1 MGAYGYVMASNYNSR
16 PRGAEVLVDG
26 DRYAVATAR
35 ETYEDLVHL
44 EQDDPE
50 WRDGLMRVGLM
61 ADSHDRI
68 PAVAEFVRLMQA
80 AGVSMLLHAG
90 DYCAPFAL
98 RPIEEA
104 SMSLAGVFGRNDG
117 DTQGLLAKATA
128 GFGAELFEGPHSFE
142 LGGQRI
148 LVVHDIGDVQ
158 PRSIEAHSIVV
169 HGFTHQQEMK
179 YARRHADRESR
190 RGVRLAVRHA
200 RRPPSSTSTTK
211 KVEFLSLDPA
221 HWTT

>member
-1 MGAYGYVMASNYNSR
+1 MEGR
-16 PRGAEVLVDG
+16 
-26 DRYAVATAR
+26 
-35 ETYEDLVHL
+35 
-44 EQDDPE
+44 
-50 WRDGLMRVGLM
+50 LMRVGLM

-68 PAVAEFVRLMQA
+68 PAIAEFVRIMQA
-80 AGVSMLLHAG
+80 SGVSMLLHAG
-90 DYCAPFAL
+90 DYVAPFSL

-148 LVVHDIGDVQ
+148 LVVHDIGDVHT
-158 PRSIEAHSIVV
+158 RSIESHSIVL
-169 HGFTHQQEMK
+169 HGFTHEQAMK
-179 YARRHADRESR
+179 TRGDTLIVNPGESC
-190 RGVRLAVRHA
+190 GWLYGTPKAA
-200 RRPPSSTSTTK
+200 ILDLDDKT
-211 KVEFLSLDPA
+211 VEFLSLDPA

>member
-1 MGAYGYVMASNYNSR
+1 
-16 PRGAEVLVDG
+16 
-26 DRYAVATAR
+26 
-35 ETYEDLVHL
+35 
-44 EQDDPE
+44 
-50 WRDGLMRVGLM
+50 MRVGLM

-68 PAVAEFVRLMQA
+68 PAIAEFVKIMQEG
-80 AGVSMLLHAG
+80 GVSMLLHAG

-104 SMSLAGVFGRNDG
+104 CMSLSGVFGRNDG

-158 PRSIEAHSIVV
+158 LRSIESHSIVV

-179 YARRHADRESR
+179 WRGDTLIVNPGESC
-190 RGVRLAVRHA
+190 GWLHGTPKAA
-200 RRPPSSTSTTK
+200 ILDLDEK